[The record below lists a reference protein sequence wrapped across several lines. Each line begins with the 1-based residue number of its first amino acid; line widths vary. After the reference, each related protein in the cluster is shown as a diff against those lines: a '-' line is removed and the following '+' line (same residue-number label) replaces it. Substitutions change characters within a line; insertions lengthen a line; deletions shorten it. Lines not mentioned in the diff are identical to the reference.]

1 MARSVTLDMTQGSL
15 GRQIIGFSLPLMFT
29 NLLQMLFSMVDLAVV
44 GRFSSSA
51 AMGSVGSTTTLIF
64 LFTGFLMGLGSG
76 VNVLVATHFGA
87 RSEKKRARVRSHV
100 VSCLPDRGLFDAGVG
115 PYLCPPAARAS
126 EHAQRSDRRR
136 GAVPSHLLPWH
147 ARRRAL

>member
-1 MARSVTLDMTQGSL
+1 MARSATLDMTQGSL
-15 GRQIIGFSLPLMFT
+15 SRQIIGFSLPLMFT

-87 RSEKKRARVRSHV
+87 R
-100 VSCLPDRGLFDAGVG
+100 
-115 PYLCPPAARAS
+115 
-126 EHAQRSDRRR
+126 
-136 GAVPSHLLPWH
+136 GAVPSHLLSRH
-147 ARRRAL
+147 ACRRAL

>member
-1 MARSVTLDMTQGSL
+1 
-15 GRQIIGFSLPLMFT
+15 MFT

-87 RSEKKRARVRSHV
+87 RSEKT
-100 VSCLPDRGLFDAGVG
+100 C
-115 PYLCPPAARAS
+115 AS
-126 EHAQRSDRRR
+126 PFTRRFLS
-136 GAVPSHLLPWH
+136 A
-147 ARRRAL
+147 

>member
-1 MARSVTLDMTQGSL
+1 MARSATLDMTQGSL

-64 LFTGFLMGLGSG
+64 LFTPRIS
-76 VNVLVATHFGA
+76 AH
-87 RSEKKRARVRSHV
+87 
-100 VSCLPDRGLFDAGVG
+100 
-115 PYLCPPAARAS
+115 AARKTCAS
-126 EHAQRSDRRR
+126 PFTRRFLS
-136 GAVPSHLLPWH
+136 A
-147 ARRRAL
+147 